1 MLDARVKIF
10 FVFTD
15 DHDVHAGV
23 PRLNEWRVRNARPNI
38 RVETKRLT
46 HGHVKTLEATTL
58 RCRNWRLQKNFGAA
72 KRVPRTWLDAG
83 SVSREINFL
92 SDFDSLDVEFCTCF
106 FQNE

>member
-23 PRLNEWRVRNARPNI
+23 LRLNEWRVRNARPNI
-38 RVETKRLT
+38 RVETERLA
-46 HGHVKTLEATTL
+46 HGHVKTLKPPTL
-58 RCRNWRLQKNFGAA
+58 RCRDRRFQKNSGAA

-92 SDFDSLDVEFCTCF
+92 SDFNSLDVEFCACF